1 MNILVI
7 RMILYALG
15 ASAGSTFGF
24 LTWADGS
31 GVLSID
37 MDAFATAIGSIAGW
51 GGFGLTFLAS
61 RFAPIDKR

>member
-1 MNILVI
+1 MNILLI

-15 ASAGSTFGF
+15 AGAGTTFGF
-24 LTWADGS
+24 LTWASGS

-37 MDAFATAIGSIAGW
+37 MNGLATALGSVAGW

-61 RFAPIDKR
+61 RFAPLDKR